1 MARKTLE
8 IHLLCV
14 SSNGVERLLSD
25 IVLRYIPSQ
34 DFEVPVPCENE
45 GMSFR
50 LILFLLIMTS
60 MLLAQTPGLD
70 SHASQPLV
78 ATPTAQ
84 PASGDSSH
92 SSDSSRSGDQPETVL
107 HAIVNEVNLVF
118 TVTDKHRRFVKNLG
132 TNDIRL
138 LDDNRPPAKIT
149 DFRSETDL
157 PLRVGLLVDVSGS
170 VKSRFSFEQQA
181 AIEFLTHVIRK
192 DKDLAFITGFD
203 TTPEVTQ
210 DFTSDIDKLS
220 RGVQKLRP
228 GGGTAMYDALYFA
241 CRDKMLK
248 QQSQVATRRAIILVS
263 DGEDNQS
270 RITRDQAIEMAQRAD
285 VIIYGISTNVSGT
298 KTRGDKVLEHL
309 AEATG
314 GRALFPFKI
323 QDVAHDFSEIHEE
336 LRSQYAISYKP
347 ANFIADGRYRTIQ
360 IVTTHK
366 QLKARA
372 RKGYFAP
379 RADLQAGSPIG
390 SGASGTFHG
399 AE

>member
-1 MARKTLE
+1 MDNVLTYTS
-8 IHLLCV
+8 HQD
-14 SSNGVERLLSD
+14 LSPEFHVK
-25 IVLRYIPSQ
+25 IKS
-34 DFEVPVPCENE
+34 
-45 GMSFR
+45 MSFR
-50 LILFLLIMTS
+50 LILFLLISTS
-60 MLLAQTPGLD
+60 TLLAQNPGLNL
-70 SHASQPLV
+70 AQPL
-78 ATPTAQ
+78 AASAPAPSTPAV
-84 PASGDSSH
+84 SGDSSH
-92 SSDSSRSGDQPETVL
+92 SNDQPETVI

-118 TVTDKHRRFVKNLG
+118 TVTDKHRRFVRNLAA
-132 TNDIRL
+132 NDIKL
-138 LDDNRPPAKIT
+138 LDDNKPPAKVT

-210 DFTSDIDKLS
+210 DFTSDIEKLS
-220 RGVQKLRP
+220 QGVHKLRP
-228 GGGTAMYDALYFA
+228 GGGTALYDALYFA

-248 QQSQVATRRAIILVS
+248 EQSPVATRRAIILVS

-285 VIIYGISTNVSGT
+285 VIVYGISTNVSGS
-298 KTRGDKVLEHL
+298 KTRGDKVLERL

-347 ANFIADGRYRTIQ
+347 ADFIADGRYRTIQ

-379 RADLQAGSPIG
+379 KAGVQTG
-390 SGASGTFHG
+390 SQESDGGAVKAGN
-399 AE
+399 

>member
-1 MARKTLE
+1 MK
-8 IHLLCV
+8 
-14 SSNGVERLLSD
+14 S
-25 IVLRYIPSQ
+25 
-34 DFEVPVPCENE
+34 
-45 GMSFR
+45 MSFR
-50 LILFLLIMTS
+50 PVLFLLITTS
-60 MLLAQTPGLD
+60 MLLGQTPGFD
-70 SHASQPLV
+70 THGTQPL
-78 ATPTAQ
+78 AAMPAAQ
-84 PASGDSSH
+84 PASPESSHSGDSSH
-92 SSDSSRSGDQPETVL
+92 SDDQPETVL

-118 TVTDKHRRFVKNLG
+118 TVTDKHRRFVKNLAA
-132 TNDIRL
+132 NDIRL
-138 LDDNRPPAKIT
+138 LDDNKPPAKVT
-149 DFRSETDL
+149 DFRTETDL

-181 AIEFLTHVIRK
+181 AIEFLTHVIRR

-220 RGVQKLRP
+220 QGVHKLRP
-228 GGGTAMYDALYFA
+228 GGGTALYDALYFA

-270 RITRDQAIEMAQRAD
+270 RISRDQAIEMAQRAD

-298 KTRGDKVLEHL
+298 KTRGDKVLERL

-347 ANFIADGRYRTIQ
+347 ADFAADGRYRTIQ

-379 RADLQAGSPIG
+379 RADVQTGSEIG
-390 SGASGTFHG
+390 NGAVKVGS
-399 AE
+399 

>member
-1 MARKTLE
+1 M
-8 IHLLCV
+8 
-14 SSNGVERLLSD
+14 D
-25 IVLRYIPSQ
+25 IVLTYIPSY
-34 DFEVPVPCENE
+34 DFDYQFHVKMKD
-45 GMSFR
+45 MSFR
-50 LILFLLIMTS
+50 LILFLLITTS
-60 MLLAQTPGLD
+60 MLVAQTPGLD
-70 SHASQPLV
+70 THASQPL
-78 ATPTAQ
+78 AAAPTAQ
-84 PASGDSSH
+84 PAPDDSSH

-132 TNDIRL
+132 TNDIKL
-138 LDDNRPPAKIT
+138 LDDNKPPAKIT

-210 DFTSDIDKLS
+210 DFTNDIDKLS
-220 RGVQKLRP
+220 QGVHKLRP
-228 GGGTAMYDALYFA
+228 GGGTALYDALYFA

-248 QQSQVATRRAIILVS
+248 QQSQEATRRAIILVS

-285 VIIYGISTNVSGT
+285 VIVYGISTNVSGS
-298 KTRGDKVLEHL
+298 KTRGDKVLERL

-360 IVTTHK
+360 IVTARK

-379 RADLQAGSPIG
+379 KVDVQTGSQIGIG
-390 SGASGTFHG
+390 SSGTFHG

>member
-1 MARKTLE
+1 
-8 IHLLCV
+8 
-14 SSNGVERLLSD
+14 
-25 IVLRYIPSQ
+25 
-34 DFEVPVPCENE
+34 
-45 GMSFR
+45 MSFR
-50 LILFLLIMTS
+50 LILFLLILAST
-60 MLLAQTPGLD
+60 LLAQNPGLD
-70 SHASQPLV
+70 SHPAESAASAP
-78 ATPTAQ
+78 AANAQ
-84 PASGDSSH
+84 PSSGDSSH
-92 SSDSSRSGDQPETVL
+92 STEQPETVI
-107 HAIVNEVNLVF
+107 HAIVNEVNLIF
-118 TVTDKHRRFVKNLG
+118 TVTDKHRRFVKNLAA
-132 TNDIRL
+132 NDIKL
-138 LDDNRPPAKIT
+138 LDDNKPPFEVT

-157 PLRVGLLVDVSGS
+157 PLRVGLLIDVSGS

-210 DFTSDIDKLS
+210 DFTSEIDKLS
-220 RGVQKLRP
+220 QGVHKLRA
-228 GGGTAMYDALYFA
+228 GGGTALYDALYFA

-248 QQSQVATRRAIILVS
+248 EQSQVATRRAIILVS

-270 RITRDQAIEMAQRAD
+270 RITRDQAIEMAQRAE
-285 VIIYGISTNVSGT
+285 VIVYGISTNVSGT
-298 KTRGDKVLEHL
+298 KTRGDKVLERL

-347 ANFIADGRYRTIQ
+347 ADFIPDGRYRTIQ
-360 IVTTHK
+360 IATTHK

-379 RADLQAGSPIG
+379 KADLQGSNRIG
-390 SGASGTFHG
+390 SGAVGLG
-399 AE
+399 N